1 MLTLRWVATALFIVA
16 LPLFLVLTNV
26 RIAALW
32 PPVHEYSFAR
42 YDAEATTGVERAE
55 LDRAAREI
63 IDYFRNDEEL
73 LDIEVTVGGAPEPL
87 FGEREVLHMRDVKW
101 LMQASFRVHE
111 IAFAI
116 LVLYVTAAL
125 VYGRG
130 EAVAQLAGPLR
141 FAGVLTV
148 VLLGVAAAA
157 VLVGFDELF
166 RQFHVISFANDL
178 WKLSP
183 ARDHLIQMYPR
194 GFWFD
199 VTLAVGLIS
208 AVEGA
213 LLAAAGHVYLALQLR
228 ERRRALGLGA
238 AEA

>member
-1 MLTLRWVATALFIVA
+1 MLTLRWVATALFVVA

-63 IDYFRNDEEL
+63 VDYFRNDEDL
-73 LDIEVTVGGAPEPL
+73 LDIEVTVGGEPAPL
-87 FGEREVLHMRDVKW
+87 FSEREVLHMRDVKW

-125 VYGRG
+125 ALGRG
-130 EAVAQLAGPLR
+130 EAVAHLAGLLR

-208 AVEGA
+208 AAAGA
-213 LLAAAGHVYLALQLR
+213 LLAAAGHVYLALEQR
-228 ERRRALGLGA
+228 ERRRALGLQA

>member
-1 MLTLRWVATALFIVA
+1 VGKRQLAHLARRVGALRRPIPEARTE
-16 LPLFLVLTNV
+16 PV
-26 RIAALW
+26 R
-32 PPVHEYSFAR
+32 
-42 YDAEATTGVERAE
+42 
-55 LDRAAREI
+55 DRAAREI

-73 LDIEVTVGGAPEPL
+73 LDIEVTVDGAPAPL
-87 FGEREVLHMRDVKW
+87 FSEREVLHMRDVKW

-125 VYGRG
+125 ALGRG
-130 EAVAQLAGPLR
+130 EAVAHIAGLLR

-199 VTLAVGLIS
+199 VTLAAGLIS
-208 AVEGA
+208 AAAGA
-213 LLAAAGHVYLALQLR
+213 LLAAAGHGYLVFEQR
-228 ERRRALGLGA
+228 ERRRALGLLA